1 MTFLILV
8 FFSTGQYTN
17 TGAAL
22 NLLRT
27 SMFTSQNGDNPAA
40 RNVGIIF
47 ADSESVDRDV
57 TFAEAVLAHEAN
69 IDLISFGIN
78 IGVSVINALFYVVTS
93 RHFAS

>member
-8 FFSTGQYTN
+8 FFLGQYTN

-27 SMFTSQNGDNPAA
+27 SMFTSQNGDNPTA

-78 IGVSVINALFYVVTS
+78 IGVSMIL
-93 RHFAS
+93 